1 VIGKLCAAPKGGG
14 SAGGLVE
21 YLVGYAVA
29 EKGASKEEIRDA
41 LEGVF
46 LEAESR
52 ADLGAGAMWKPEAG
66 HGTRPSSILVR
77 NCDSMSTAALE
88 MDSDA
93 LVNPAVR
100 NGAMHFVWS
109 FSESETAKLSD
120 EQVHAYV
127 GEVLTKL
134 GLADHRSLA
143 VVHRD
148 TENIHVHCA
157 VGAVHPETGIAYDRT
172 SLYKRMAWAEREVEL
187 AHGLEHDHGLAVV
200 RDAGT
205 PEQRIDWADKHELAA
220 WRAQRREERLLRQER
235 RSFEGYRERDVTFE
249 RYVDATVAPRL
260 RAAIDTAAERGRAS
274 SWGDLHATAARYGV
288 AIQEDDTGRVILR
301 DVGIAAMK
309 FEHRREMLELRRNLK
324 GQNIEPDEIDKQIT
338 ELKAKHAKAEI
349 EERTRKEIEGET
361 ELLDGYLYE
370 DAVDRLGMF
379 QTAEESELHVAAQ
392 VAEDPHLVLADVT
405 AQSSTFSREDI
416 DAWLCARISDPEE
429 IERLGDLVMRDESI
443 RVLSAD
449 TIQPLCTTTEI
460 LEIEDRLAD
469 DARVLAATDSGITK
483 EQITRAMATYEAE
496 QSEKNGKTFHLNEE
510 QKNALLGISR
520 GSLLSI
526 EGLPGTGK
534 TTVMGV
540 VRVLGEQTD
549 REVVGITLSQ
559 AAAERLESEAG
570 FKCVN
575 SSRAAIIEEG
585 GKEQIIP
592 TRGIVVVDEA
602 AMMDSRANGKI
613 VALARERGCLVQEI
627 YDTRQLQPIDF
638 GASARIIRD
647 VANSAGTHAE
657 LRDVQRQKNAWH
669 REAVV
674 TMADAIIE
682 KDEMKRLALVKES
695 LAKIEAHGAI
705 TWVKNRDEAI
715 DEAVKTHRINKAFG
729 QADSLLIAAD
739 KDTVRHLAEEDRRR
753 GGFEGR
759 GMRFVTEGG
768 ERELCVGD
776 EFVFLENS
784 QGRRGIG
791 VLNGNRGIVTDV
803 ARDRIEV
810 ELHDG
815 RTVAFSP
822 RGYKA
827 WDHGN
832 ALSVHKSQG
841 ASVSTSTSII
851 DPSASAELVFVAMSR
866 SKEKLNLVVAE
877 SNFKNTD
884 ELAEHISGRI
894 SLKTTSRNYDEIIE
908 RTGGKD
914 TLRVI
919 HMEREEAVKNSP
931 LRRKWEAEVKEPAL
945 AIRAER
951 VRELREVYAAKKE
964 EIGKDRMLSL
974 SDRLSQER
982 VALKEFR
989 TSVADVHR
997 ETQPLKY
1004 KDYKAELD
1012 RAHDLARDIERSI
1025 SQRREQEREK
1035 HHERDLQHAADRRYD
1050 PRRHEHEI
1058 EQGYE
1063 HER

>member
-1 VIGKLCAAPKGGG
+1 MIGKLCAAPKGGG

-52 ADLGAGAMWKPEAG
+52 PDLGAGAIWKPEAG

-77 NCDSMSTAALE
+77 NCDSMSTASLE

-93 LVNPAVR
+93 LLNPGVR

-109 FSESETAKLSD
+109 FSEVETAHLSD

-127 GEVLTKL
+127 GEVLAKL

-148 TENIHVHCA
+148 TENIHVHVA

-205 PEQRIDWADKHELAA
+205 AEERIDWADKHELAA
-220 WRAQRREERLLRQER
+220 WRAERREERLLRAER
-235 RSFEGYRERDVTFE
+235 RSFEGYRERDETFT
-249 RYVDATVAPRL
+249 RYADATVALRL
-260 RAAIDTAAERGRAS
+260 RASLNLAIERGRTPT
-274 SWGDLHATAARYGV
+274 WGDLHATAARYGV
-288 AIQEDDTGRVILR
+288 AIQQDEAGRAILR

-309 FEHRREMLELRRNLK
+309 FEHRREVLELRRDLK
-324 GQNIEPDEIDKQIT
+324 AQNIEPDEIDKQVS
-338 ELKAKHAKAEI
+338 ELKSTHAKAEV
-349 EERTRKEIEGET
+349 EERARKEREG
-361 ELLDGYLYE
+361 
-370 DAVDRLGMF
+370 DAVALDTVLELHEDF
-379 QTAEESELHVAAQ
+379 PTYQTAAESELDVAAR

-405 AQSSTFSREDI
+405 AQSSTFSREDV

-449 TIQPLCTTTEI
+449 TIQPLMATTEI

-469 DARVLAATDSGITK
+469 DAHALAATDSGITVG
-483 EQITRAMATYEAE
+483 QIDAAIATYEAE
-496 QSEKNGKTFHLNEE
+496 QSKKIGKAFHLNEE

-540 VRVLGEQTD
+540 VRVLGEQTG

-570 FKCVN
+570 FRCVN

-585 GKEQIIP
+585 GKEQVIP

-613 VALARERGCLVQEI
+613 LALARERGCIVQEI

-647 VANSAGTHAE
+647 VAKGAGTHSE
-657 LRDVQRQKNAWH
+657 LRDVQRQKHAWH

-674 TMADAIIE
+674 TMADAIVE
-682 KDEMKRLALVKES
+682 KDEAKRLALVKEC
-695 LAKIEAHGAI
+695 LAKLEANGAI
-705 TWVKNRDEAI
+705 TWVATRDEAI
-715 DEAVKTHRINKAFG
+715 DDAVKCHRINKAFG
-729 QADSLLIAAD
+729 QTDSLLIAAD

-753 GGFEGR
+753 GGLEGH
-759 GMRFVTEGG
+759 GMRFLAEGG
-768 ERELCVGD
+768 YRELCSGD

-784 QGRRGIG
+784 QGKRGIG
-791 VLNGNRGIVTDV
+791 VLNGDRGIVTDV
-803 ARDRIEV
+803 ARDRVEV

-877 SNFKNTD
+877 SNFANID
-884 ELAEHISGRI
+884 ELAEHIAGRI
-894 SLKTTSRNYDEIIE
+894 SLKTTSQNYEEIVE

-914 TLRVI
+914 TVRVV
-919 HMEREEAVKNSP
+919 HMEREDAAKNSP
-931 LRRKWEAEVKEPAL
+931 LRRKWEAECKEPAL

-951 VRELREVYAAKKE
+951 VRELRAAYDAKKTD
-964 EIGKDRMLSL
+964 ISKDRFLSL
-974 SDRLSQER
+974 TDRLER
-982 VALKEFR
+982 EREALREFR

-1012 RAHDLARDIERSI
+1012 RAHDLARELERTI
-1025 SQRREQEREK
+1025 TQRREHERTEEKERSLTHAREK
-1035 HHERDLQHAADRRYD
+1035 ADDRD
-1050 PRRHEHEI
+1050 RHIELEI
-1058 EQGYE
+1058 DYE